1 MKTVYYYY
9 VLAVL
14 GAVFSLNSC
23 ESMESKEKVEERNR
37 EATTAYLSNM
47 YGGLNCEVEKI
58 DVYGTDTISAECF
71 IRGMECALETFSDV
85 ASKKQMDFLM
95 NMKRRLEGQ
104 PTIILYSF
112 DVKYTTEF
120 YPEDVMTER
129 LYGLYNARSKE
140 FVVDSEVFF
149 FKDERIPKIYGEV
162 ICLKEELQK

>member
-9 VLAVL
+9 ILAVL
-14 GAVFSLNSC
+14 GLVFAFNSC
-23 ESMESKEKVEERNR
+23 ESVESRGKVEERNR
-37 EATTAYLSNM
+37 KATTAYLTNL
-47 YGGLNCEVEKI
+47 YGIRCEIEE
-58 DVYGTDTISAECF
+58 ISICRAETLSAKQF
-71 IRGMECALETFSDV
+71 TKEMECLIDIFSDV

>member
-14 GAVFSLNSC
+14 GLVYALNSC
-23 ESMESKEKVEERNR
+23 DTVESSEKIEERNR
-37 EATTAYLSNM
+37 EATTAYLTNL
-47 YGGLNCEVEKI
+47 YGLRCEIEE
-58 DVYGTDTISAECF
+58 ISICRAETLSAKQF
-71 IRGMECALETFSDV
+71 IKEMGCLMDIFSDV
-85 ASKKQMDFLM
+85 ANKRQMNFLID
-95 NMKRRLEGQ
+95 MKRRLEGQ

-120 YPEDVMTER
+120 DPEDVMTER

-149 FKDERIPKIYGEV
+149 FTDERIPKIYGEV
-162 ICLKEELQK
+162 ICLKGALQK